1 MEERFRNIG
10 KSWSWSQSK
19 DNIETIHRRNEARLG
34 VGGRHEGA
42 RV

>member
-10 KSWSWSQSK
+10 KSWSQSK